1 MTTNK
6 NQQLFTVNE
15 QEKFKFRKSKK
26 FKNLCSVAI
35 GILSISRLG
44 LATAPVSADEAV
56 TPAAA
61 ASTVVALNTTS
72 EALPDATASN
82 MEATVT
88 PDTAVA
94 SPSDEVE
101 EETGTIPITTSPSS
115 VTEAVLT
122 AQQEGIVVTEEAV
135 KDFGTT
141 TSVEE
146 TLEKKAEI
154 EADYAKQVETIS
166 QVTEAY
172 AKEKEEHKE
181 ATLAVINLNQN
192 LKTEYDAKIVAY
204 NNEVALVNA
213 QNEDIDQA
221 YEQARQAYE
230 AEVVNIDAYNAN
242 AKSQYEE
249 AFKRYQA
256 EVLRIT
262 QQNEYKKQQYHT
274 ELSEF
279 NKQVAIVNEDNQQL
293 EADYQAAYKNYQAEV
308 ARINQSN
315 SEAEN
320 AYNQALA
327 TYRSEVERINR
338 ENEAKRV
345 AYDAARKT
353 NETNAAATEAENQLI
368 RQRNQKA
375 QEAYD
380 RAMAVYRTEKERH
393 DRAVAEAQINTTRE
407 GYLSSVQGQ
416 QLVLPSEPN
425 ARATIT
431 SSTGLKYV
439 TESGARELGITDREK
454 FLFNN
459 TSKYNDNNTSLDYNQ
474 AKRLFVDRG
483 EYSSNYILLAAKE
496 GDVFSVAYT
505 GLQNS
510 YVGTTKIEKI
520 VYDYEVVS
528 LSSSTQKVNLGIYDN
543 PAVTI
548 DLLTENDNKS
558 KEVRVRIRPKY
569 YDGNGN
575 QIDLSQYDSVFG
587 FASLSSD
594 WHAGQKE
601 GIHNAQGLEFIKIT
615 GSTISNNNGSWE
627 SDIDNNHWLSGGSKY
642 EVGSDDLGQ
651 YAYYLAAAA
660 KVTSKDIS
668 LDFVSRSYKE
678 DTYDTKG
685 YWMTLNSNVR
695 ASGGLI
701 PAPPKEPTLKLE
713 EEKTP
718 TTIPVEVPNYEK
730 LPEAP
735 TVSYLSAPEAP
746 TKPTPKPLPKEPTV
760 PSYEGLPAAPTVTYK
775 ETPRAPQKDP
785 SVPLPPKPEIPNYQE
800 LPQAPVAPR
809 VSYHQASLTY
819 KPSTKPTKTNTD
831 VSGVVIDGQ
840 PVVAES
846 VNYYKITLD
855 YSPYKGIDVAPQLI
869 AQGFFGLDDIPEE
882 ALIFENSGIKLETA
896 DKKAVKGMTT
906 TVYSDLSKAP
916 ETVQKA
922 MAKRGYTPKGLIAV
936 LAAED
941 PKAFYETYVRTG
953 MTLTATL
960 PMTVKADMAK
970 TGGEYANTAY
980 QIDFGSAYVT
990 ETVVNNVIPVGRVLV
1005 NFLEEGTRQVL
1016 SNQVIDENDVLAGT
1030 VYDTTDR
1037 KLNEIVT
1044 KDGKTY
1050 ELIRHEGQ
1058 EQGKVVK
1065 GDTVIDYIYK
1075 EVKGNVLVNYKLE
1088 DGTVIKQPVIDT
1100 DDASTGTS
1108 YDTTDHKLIE
1118 IVTKDGKTYKLIRH
1132 EGQEQ
1137 GKVAKGD
1144 TVIDYIY
1151 KEVKADVIVNY
1162 VDEEGNVIKQPVK
1175 DTEQASTGTSY
1186 DTTDHKLDY
1195 ITVDGVRYKLM
1206 PKKTVGVE
1214 TGTLTKDGASVTYVY
1229 HKIVTNWIKEED
1241 KTPLKPQE
1249 DGEKDRGEFIGR
1261 TFVVTEIDPE
1271 TGDITH
1277 VFKKIP
1283 EPIQTTPP
1291 APPTQSPQ
1299 PVAQLPK
1306 TGEVSSAALFVLG
1319 LGTTTVATGLAIQ
1332 KRRKED

>member
-1 MTTNK
+1 MTTK
-6 NQQLFTVNE
+6 

-35 GILSISRLG
+35 GILSISG
-44 LATAPVSADEAV
+44 LAAAPVSADEAG

-61 ASTVVALNTTS
+61 TSTVVALNTTS
-72 EALPDATASN
+72 EALPAATASN
-82 MEATVT
+82 MEVTVT

-122 AQQEGIVVTEEAV
+122 AQQEGIIVTEEAV

-181 ATLAVINLNQN
+181 ATVAVINLNQN

-353 NETNAAATEAENQLI
+353 NETNAVATEAENQLI

-380 RAMAVYRTEKERH
+380 RAMAVYRTEKERYNRH
-393 DRAVAEAQINTTRE
+393 QAEFEAKKAAALISTEHIALNGNLDLNATGLGVFSKLEATISSDKALENLKDRLYWGNQTTVEVVKGFRPYTVAD
-407 GYLSSVQGQ
+407 GK
-416 QLVLPSEPN
+416 QLDTPSEFTYTGWSVGDQLLIKNVGHLSNSEPVN
-425 ARATIT
+425 LLMTVKATGKT
-431 SSTGLKYV
+431 SSHVPNILAILKDPLSDGIKFVVFNHSETLFDFTVMTNNKQKHTVALSQVVGDVDYGQHSRLTYNGASLLYNPEGSGLVPNGNGGLKNSPEHGVNEYDQAPLGTYV
-439 TESGARELGITDREK
+439 VAGYGDTISYYHAADDTNLALTQEERDRGAIEARDGARTHYVGYA
-454 FLFNN
+454 FSLFG
-459 TSKYNDNNTSLDYNQ
+459 
-474 AKRLFVDRG
+474 R
-483 EYSSNYILLAAKE
+483 
-496 GDVFSVAYT
+496 SVALKT
-505 GLQNS
+505 H
-510 YVGTTKIEKI
+510 I
-520 VYDYEVVS
+520 
-528 LSSSTQKVNLGIYDN
+528 
-543 PAVTI
+543 
-548 DLLTENDNKS
+548 
-558 KEVRVRIRPKY
+558 
-569 YDGNGN
+569 
-575 QIDLSQYDSVFG
+575 
-587 FASLSSD
+587 
-594 WHAGQKE
+594 
-601 GIHNAQGLEFIKIT
+601 
-615 GSTISNNNGSWE
+615 
-627 SDIDNNHWLSGGSKY
+627 
-642 EVGSDDLGQ
+642 
-651 YAYYLAAAA
+651 
-660 KVTSKDIS
+660 
-668 LDFVSRSYKE
+668 
-678 DTYDTKG
+678 
-685 YWMTLNSNVR
+685 
-695 ASGGLI
+695 I
-701 PAPPKEPTLKLE
+701 PTPPKEPKLTLEK
-713 EEKTP
+713 EKTP
-718 TTIPVEVPNYEK
+718 TSTPVEEPSYEK

-735 TVSYLSAPEAP
+735 SVSYLKTPEAP
-746 TKPTPKPLPKEPTV
+746 TKPIPKPIPKKPEAPV
-760 PSYEGLPAAPTVTYK
+760 YDGLPEAPTVTYK
-775 ETPRAPQKDP
+775 EVPKAPEKNP

-819 KPSTKPTKTNTD
+819 KPSTKPIKTNTD

-846 VNYYKITLD
+846 VNYYNITLD

-1037 KLNEIVT
+1037 KLTEIVT

-1100 DDASTGTS
+1100 NDASTGTS

-1118 IVTKDGKTYKLIRH
+1118 IITKDGKTYELIRH
-1132 EGQEQ
+1132 KGQEQ

-1186 DTTDHKLDY
+1186 DTTDHKPDY
-1195 ITVDGVRYKLM
+1195 ITVDGIRYKLM

-1249 DGEKDRGEFIGR
+1249 DGEKDRGEFTGR

-1277 VFKKIP
+1277 VFKKVP
-1283 EPIQTTPP
+1283 EPIQATPP
-1291 APPTQSPQ
+1291 APPAQSPQ

-1319 LGTTTVATGLAIQ
+1319 LGTTTAATGLAIQ